1 MSMCANGARSMCS
14 PAEVWL
20 HDPRSRSTEATERL
34 RSQSKSGWTLA
45 VREPQTGQLHLSS
58 RSQSRVPSGH
68 RSMSMLIEYSQQSS
82 PQQISRPCTPEAR
95 NSPRVAVC
103 TRVIIES
110 PNSTGATRRRPHQVN
125 RPNDLL
131 CCRAR
136 LRFTR
141 KHPSRFIAGA
151 GGS

>member
-1 MSMCANGARSMCS
+1 MCS
-14 PAEVWL
+14 PAEVWP

-68 RSMSMLIEYSQQSS
+68 RSMSMLIEYSQQSL

-95 NSPRVAVC
+95 SSPRVIVC
-103 TRVIIES
+103 ARVIIE
-110 PNSTGATRRRPHQVN
+110 PPLYWRNVTA
-125 RPNDLL
+125 
-131 CCRAR
+131 
-136 LRFTR
+136 
-141 KHPSRFIAGA
+141 PS
-151 GGS
+151 SKPPE